1 MNTTPFQPKGD
12 VAEWRMVYDHA
23 RTLNPGDLITYTE
36 LAAILGLPD
45 DADRDRL
52 RKPVYRAQRE
62 LELNDRRTLVN
73 VVNEGYRM
81 AKATEHGDLAKH
93 HTKKAIR
100 QHRKAIRRG
109 DAADR
114 SLLTPEEAKQIDGI
128 VMTSQRTL
136 DAVKQINRRTEKIDQ
151 AVAAAHT
158 AEMGELSKII
168 EQQAKMMEA
177 MKRRGILD

>member
-36 LAAILGLPD
+36 LAAILGRPD
-45 DADRDRL
+45 DEPDKL
-52 RKPVYRAQRE
+52 RGPVYRAAKELQR
-62 LELNDRRTLVN
+62 NDLRTFIN
-73 VVNEGYRM
+73 VKCEGYRI
-81 AKATEHGDLAKH
+81 AYPNEHGVLACTHKDKSR
-93 HTKKAIR
+93 TQIGKAIGILR
-100 QHRKAIRRG
+100 GTDKNGLDAEERKQHDRIESTVLRID
-109 DAADR
+109 DAVR
-114 SLLTPEEAKQIDGI
+114 QID
-128 VMTSQRTL
+128 
-136 DAVKQINRRTEKIDQ
+136 RRTEKVQQ
-151 AVAAAHT
+151 ALDAAHT